1 MHDPQKEAA
10 SGDPDAAFP
19 GAVFFNSWRGVMI
32 MNPAKIVALA
42 LQAAAAV
49 IEEVLRKKK

>member
-1 MHDPQKEAA
+1 MT
-10 SGDPDAAFP
+10 
-19 GAVFFNSWRGVMI
+19 
-32 MNPAKIVALA
+32 PAKIVALA

>member
-1 MHDPQKEAA
+1 
-10 SGDPDAAFP
+10 
-19 GAVFFNSWRGVMI
+19 MI

-49 IEEVLRKKK
+49 IEEVVRKK